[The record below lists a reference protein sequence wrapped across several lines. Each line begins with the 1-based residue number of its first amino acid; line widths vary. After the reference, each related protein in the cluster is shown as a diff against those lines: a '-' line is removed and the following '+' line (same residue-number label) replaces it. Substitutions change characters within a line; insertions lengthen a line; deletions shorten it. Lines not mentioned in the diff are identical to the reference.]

1 MVCAVQIGASVLAR
15 CARFA
20 RVCLS
25 LCEKKE
31 RSGSLAARLDTLE
44 RDGCEWHILCNRK
57 PRKDTQRTAHVTCI
71 YLFLT
76 VLVGGCALALHIEF
90 YSGTDRVPYPT
101 CAPRARILVCNYS
114 AARHILHRLRAL
126 WLRVGAP
133 LPLAAPQH
141 VCLHTRLQPRTLG
154 DVLPILGSGVVVNTG
169 RGHPCCRAASSSRSA
184 SRAMVDQDG
193 SHCTGASTDYK
204 LARTA

>member
-25 LCEKKE
+25 MCEKKE

-90 YSGTDRVPYPT
+90 YSGTDRVPIL
-101 CAPRARILVCNYS
+101 RARLARVYSCAIILLPATYYIGC
-114 AARHILHRLRAL
+114 AR
-126 WLRVGAP
+126 
-133 LPLAAPQH
+133 
-141 VCLHTRLQPRTLG
+141 
-154 DVLPILGSGVVVNTG
+154 SG
-169 RGHPCCRAASSSRSA
+169 SA
-184 SRAMVDQDG
+184 SVLL
-193 SHCTGASTDYK
+193 SP
-204 LARTA
+204 